1 MKQADLARIWG
12 VSPAYVCKLVGRG
25 MPLASLEEADLWR
38 VENLEKPPRSESGW
52 AVVRGLGEVLG
63 SDEEGL
69 MEDTIEARVKRCRQ
83 VEKLAFQLVRDH
95 AEGGNAI
102 AARSAIH
109 AHCEAQ
115 KRTIEA
121 ELILAKKL
129 ENQAWKAEM
138 SSLGM
143 GGFFDMEDA
152 SRDSENTRHTSS

>member
-1 MKQADLARIWG
+1 MKQAELARIWG

-38 VENLEKPPRSESGW
+38 AENLEKPPRSESGG
-52 AVVRGLGEVLG
+52 AIVRGLCDVVG
-63 SDEEGL
+63 SDEVGL

-102 AARSAIH
+102 AVRSAIH

-115 KRTIEA
+115 KRTMEA
-121 ELILAKKL
+121 ELVLAKKV
-129 ENQAWKAEM
+129 EAEEWKSDPM
-138 SSLGM
+138 NPLSDWVMPKL
-143 GGFFDMEDA
+143 
-152 SRDSENTRHTSS
+152 

>member
-1 MKQADLARIWG
+1 MRQAELARIWG

-38 VENLEKPPRSESGW
+38 AENLEKPPRSESGG
-52 AVVRGLGEVLG
+52 AIVRGLCDVVG
-63 SDEEGL
+63 SDEVGL

-102 AARSAIH
+102 AVRSAIH

-115 KRTIEA
+115 KRTMEA
-121 ELILAKKL
+121 ELVLAKKV
-129 ENQAWKAEM
+129 EAEEWKSDPM
-138 SSLGM
+138 NPLSDWVMPKL
-143 GGFFDMEDA
+143 
-152 SRDSENTRHTSS
+152 

>member
-1 MKQADLARIWG
+1 MRQAELAKIWG

-38 VENLEKPPRSESGW
+38 VENLEKPPRSESGG
-52 AVVRGLGEVLG
+52 AVVRGLCEVVG
-63 SDEEGL
+63 DDDEGL

-102 AARSAIH
+102 AVRSAIH

-115 KRTIEA
+115 KRTMEA
-121 ELILAKKL
+121 ELVLAKKVQD
-129 ENQAWKAEM
+129 EEWQNDSKNP
-138 SSLGM
+138 
-143 GGFFDMEDA
+143 F
-152 SRDSENTRHTSS
+152 RDWVMPEL

>member
-1 MKQADLARIWG
+1 MRQAELAKIWR

-38 VENLEKPPRSESGW
+38 VENLEKPPRSESGG
-52 AVVRGLGEVLG
+52 AVVRGLCEVLG
-63 SDEEGL
+63 SDEAGL

-102 AARSAIH
+102 AVRSAIH

-115 KRTIEA
+115 KRTMEA
-121 ELILAKKL
+121 ELVLAKKV
-129 ENQAWKAEM
+129 EAEEWKSDPM
-138 SSLGM
+138 NPLSDWVMPKL
-143 GGFFDMEDA
+143 
-152 SRDSENTRHTSS
+152 

>member
-1 MKQADLARIWG
+1 MKQAELARIWG

-38 VENLEKPPRSESGW
+38 VENLEKPPRSESGG
-52 AVVRGLGEVLG
+52 AVVRGLCEVVG
-63 SDEEGL
+63 DDEEGL

-102 AARSAIH
+102 AVRSAIH

-115 KRTIEA
+115 KRTMEA
-121 ELILAKKL
+121 ELVLAKKVQDV
-129 ENQAWKAEM
+129 EWDKSKDNPANW
-138 SSLGM
+138 
-143 GGFFDMEDA
+143 GGDW
-152 SRDSENTRHTSS
+152 TSTLRG

>member
-1 MKQADLARIWG
+1 MKQAELARIWG
-12 VSPAYVCKLVGRG
+12 VSPAYVCKCVKRG

-38 VENLEKPPRSESGW
+38 VENLEKPPRSESGG
-52 AVVRGLGEVLG
+52 AVVRGLCEVVG
-63 SDEEGL
+63 GDEEGL
-69 MEDTIEARVKRCRQ
+69 MENTIEARVKRCRQ
-83 VEKLAFQLVRDH
+83 VEKFAFQLVRDH

-102 AARSAIH
+102 AVRSAIH

-129 ENQAWKAEM
+129 ENQALKAEM

-152 SRDSENTRHTSS
+152 SRDSESTLHTPS